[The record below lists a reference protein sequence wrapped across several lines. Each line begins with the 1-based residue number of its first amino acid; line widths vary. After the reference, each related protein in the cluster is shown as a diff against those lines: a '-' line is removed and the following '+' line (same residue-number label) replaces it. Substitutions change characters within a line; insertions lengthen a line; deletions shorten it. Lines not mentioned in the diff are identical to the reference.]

1 MTTIPGLVLVLAY
14 LAATQ
19 VILGADI
26 SSSTSSNT
34 QPTPLS
40 SRMESKIL
48 SMLGLSERPRP
59 RPNATAPQF
68 MLDLYDKLQN
78 RSNSEHTAGRCSFPD
93 PAFPG
98 NIVRSVPNAGTKL
111 KALAKSDRRFRQI
124 LHFNLSF
131 IPSSETITG
140 AHLRLEFLDVV
151 RKVRPSSTVHLKLYQ
166 ITQAVDEMRSASV
179 EGTRSSFRLLASL
192 VIDVS
197 QASPETIDMLPVV
210 QEWRAGLNGNTGLY
224 VAMDI
229 QKTEGLP
236 KRKAN
241 AILAKK
247 LGKLRRRT
255 ATLVVVSVDGEKCRN
270 RFRRS
275 ADEEEGTAR
284 PVPHPNDC
292 QRRRLY
298 VSFRDVGWQDWIIA
312 PMGYQSYYCGGD
324 CPFPLDSRLN
334 GTNHAIIQSM
344 VNSNSPESA
353 PKVCCAPTKLSAIS
367 MLYFDNEDNVVL
379 RQYEDMVVESCGCH

>member
-1 MTTIPGLVLVLAY
+1 MATVTVLVLVLAH
-14 LAATQ
+14 LATTQ
-19 VILGADI
+19 LILGADT
-26 SSSTSSNT
+26 SSSQS
-34 QPTPLS
+34 TPLS

-78 RSNSEHTAGRCSFPD
+78 GSDSDHTTGRCSFPD

-98 NIVRSVPNAGTKL
+98 NIVRSLTNSGTKL
-111 KALAKSDRRFRQI
+111 KALTKSDRRFRQI
-124 LHFNLSF
+124 LHFNLSS
-131 IPSSETITG
+131 IPASETITG
-140 AHLRLEFLDVV
+140 AHLRLQFLDTI
-151 RKVRPSSTVHLKLYQ
+151 RKVRPTATVHLKLYEIAQ
-166 ITQAVDEMRSASV
+166 TVSEMRSARM
-179 EGTRSSFRLLASL
+179 EDTRSSFRLLTSL
-192 VIDVS
+192 SMDLTES
-197 QASPETIDMLPVV
+197 GSETIDMLPIV
-210 QEWRAGLNGNTGLY
+210 QEWRAGMSQDTGLY

-229 QKTEGLP
+229 HKTVGLP

-247 LGKLRRRT
+247 LGKLRHRT
-255 ATLVVVSVDGEKCRN
+255 ATLVVVSVDGDKCRN

-275 ADEEEGTAR
+275 AEEPEVTA
-284 PVPHPNDC
+284 PEPHPNLC

-312 PMGYQSYYCGGD
+312 PMGYQSYFCGGD

-344 VNSNSPESA
+344 VNSDSPAAA